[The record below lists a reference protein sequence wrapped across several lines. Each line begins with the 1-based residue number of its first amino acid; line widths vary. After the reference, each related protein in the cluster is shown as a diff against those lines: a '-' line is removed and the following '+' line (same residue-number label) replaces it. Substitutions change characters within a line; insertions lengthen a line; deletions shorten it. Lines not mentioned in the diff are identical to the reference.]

1 MSPDDI
7 DHIVLAVYD
16 LLTIQLGCDL
26 GDDDYDQLSSLLHDK
41 LDPFVTRERNYN

>member
-7 DHIVLAVYD
+7 DRIALAVFDGLIALGYD
-16 LLTIQLGCDL
+16 PL
-26 GDDDYDQLSSLLHDK
+26 DDDYDQLKDLLYDK

>member
-7 DHIVLAVYD
+7 DDIALDVFD
-16 LLTIQLGCDL
+16 LLADLGCDL

-41 LDPFVTRERNYN
+41 LGPFVTRERNYN